1 MQFHK
6 TFLKQ
11 AFSGLGYELRRK
23 RSGPG
28 GDSFNDMSRIVTS
41 SNPVLFDVG
50 ANVGQ
55 TIQKFR
61 QQFQKSTIHSF
72 EPSPATFRVLQERT
86 RGIPKLHLTNA
97 GLGAR
102 SGITTF
108 VENENVDMSSF
119 LEPGQECWGSIKQRS
134 QLRLDTIDEYCARVG
149 VKHID
154 VLKSDTQGFELE
166 VLRGASGMI
175 EHRRIQLIYLEII
188 FSAMYKGLP
197 GADEIFKLLF
207 DRGFRVVSF
216 YEMHHRNGLLSWTDV
231 LFVDPA
237 YSSE

>member
-6 TFLKQ
+6 TVLKQ
-11 AFSGLGYELRRK
+11 AFSSLGYELRRN

-28 GDSFNDMSRIVTS
+28 GDAFKDMHRIVTAS
-41 SNPVLFDVG
+41 KPVLFDVG
-50 ANVGQ
+50 ANIGQ
-55 TIQKFR
+55 TVQKFR
-61 QQFQKSTIHSF
+61 QQFQQSTIHSF
-72 EPSPATFRVLQERT
+72 EPSPTTFQTLQERT
-86 RGIPKLHLTNA
+86 RGIPNLHLTNA

-119 LEPGQECWGSIKQRS
+119 LEPGQECWGSIKRRTE
-134 QLRLDTIDEYCARVG
+134 LRLDTIDEYCARVD

-166 VLRGASGMI
+166 ILRGASGMI
-175 EHRRIQLIYLEII
+175 ERRRIHLIYLEII

-197 GADEIFKLLF
+197 GADEIFKFLF
-207 DRGFRVVSF
+207 ERGFRVVSF

-237 YSSE
+237 YSPE